1 MPASMISGSLIYRKT
16 AKGQEEIAERK
27 TRLPQLLRNLLIMV
41 DGKKPAAS
49 IVTSLNALGDVT
61 DSLSKLLDDGYIEPI
76 QGGDP
81 SAGSTTTQRARGH
94 SVALAP
100 ITMGGIGLPE
110 ARRRV
115 SRLAYATLGPG
126 SEQLMERI
134 ERARSFEVL
143 IAEAS
148 RCRDAI
154 EFTRGRLS
162 AEKFWEGVEAIRL
175 K

>member
-1 MPASMISGSLIYRKT
+1 MISGTLIYRKT
-16 AKGQEEIAERK
+16 AKGQQEIAERK
-27 TRLPQLLRNLLIMV
+27 ARLPQMLRALLIVV
-41 DGKKPAAS
+41 DGKKPAET

-61 DSLSKLLDDGYIEPI
+61 DGLSKLLDAGFIEPT
-76 QGGDP
+76 QP
-81 SAGSTTTQRARGH
+81 SEPATIPGVPGQVRSP
-94 SVALAP
+94 SVAVAP
-100 ITMGGIGLPE
+100 ITMNGMGLPE

-115 SRLAYATLGPG
+115 SRLAYAVLGPG
-126 SEQLMERI
+126 AEELVDRI

-154 EFTRGRLS
+154 EFTRGRL
-162 AEKFWEGVEAIRL
+162 AADKFWEGVEAFRL

>member
-1 MPASMISGSLIYRKT
+1 MISGSLIYRKT

-41 DGKKPAAS
+41 DGKKPAAT

-76 QGGDP
+76 HGAP
-81 SAGSTTTQRARGH
+81 STGAGATQHPGAY
-94 SVALAP
+94 SVAVAP
-100 ITMGGIGLPE
+100 ITMSGIGLPE
-110 ARRRV
+110 ARRRLG
-115 SRLAYATLGPG
+115 RLAYTTLGPG
-126 SEQLMERI
+126 SEQLIERI

-143 IAEAS
+143 IVEAS

-154 EFTRGRLS
+154 EFTRGRMS
-162 AEKFWEGVEAIRL
+162 AEKFWEGVQAIRL